1 MTLGISTSLTS
12 QLDMDKKLNEENLD
26 ISKS

>member
-1 MTLGISTSLTS
+1 MTLGISTSQTS

>member
-1 MTLGISTSLTS
+1 MTLGISTSQTS
-12 QLDMDKKLNEENLD
+12 QLDMEKKLNEENLD

>member
-1 MTLGISTSLTS
+1 MTLGISTSQTS

-26 ISKS
+26 IIKS